1 MSIIGIDN
9 KLYRQ
14 LYRQLYRKNIIEK
27 RKKILIKK
35 LFYHKK
41 SYCHCQK

>member
-9 KLYRQ
+9 ELYRQ
-14 LYRQLYRKNIIEK
+14 IYKQLYRKITIEE
-27 RKKILIKK
+27 RKKNLIKK

-41 SYCHCQK
+41 SYCQCGN